1 MHQRKGFPGHPL
13 KDRKYRRFDLH
24 FPVTLSLLGGEK
36 ARELSG
42 ITQNVSVG
50 GLLVNLGDEA
60 PLHSRVSLKM
70 SVTGPKSRRQILL
83 HGEGQV
89 VRVDSLGPGAGF
101 AIAIECSGSITEM
114 STNLPGAA
122 Q

>member
-1 MHQRKGFPGHPL
+1 M

-42 ITQNVSVG
+42 VTQNVSLG
-50 GLLVNLGDEA
+50 SLLVNSGAEA
-60 PLHSRVSLKM
+60 PLHSRVSLTM
-70 SVTGPKSRRQILL
+70 SVEGPESRRPVLL

-89 VRVDSLGPGAGF
+89 VRVNSLGPQAGF
-101 AIAIECSGSITEM
+101 AIAVECSRCIREEK
-114 STNLPGAA
+114 
-122 Q
+122 